1 MKRSTILSTLVLA
14 SAFLLPAVA
23 SAQAS
28 PAADDR
34 SVMDTSA
41 GDDDSG
47 RWGWLG
53 LLGLAGLMG
62 LRRGERDKR
71 RDLGST
77 RQPV

>member
-1 MKRSTILSTLVLA
+1 MKRSTLLSTLVLA
-14 SAFLLPAVA
+14 SAFALPAVA

-28 PAADDR
+28 PSTDDR
-34 SVMDTSA
+34 NVMDTRN
-41 GDDDSG
+41 DDDSG